1 MPKGDN
7 CWGELYRELRE
18 QIEARRFTLSVE
30 EIHRRTGTT
39 VSLNELRKP
48 GYWNA
53 CRDGGPS
60 WDTAQK
66 NGLELDFNVEDD
78 GNVHFVTF
86 FPAINA
92 NSA

>member
-1 MPKGDN
+1 MPRGDN
-7 CWGELYRELRE
+7 CWVKLCRELRE
-18 QIEARRFTLSVE
+18 QIETRRITLSVE

-39 VSLNELRKP
+39 IPLNELRNP

-53 CRDGGPS
+53 CRDGRPS
-60 WDTAQK
+60 YDTTQK

-78 GNVHFVTF
+78 GKVHFVTF
-86 FPAINA
+86 FPALSA